1 MATLYRNGLELELAG
16 DCVCDVGWPQVF
28 NLFMKGTV
36 WYCGVTWHQGQTLNE
51 RELRPRPIGFQF
63 FPVRLHGAVVRHGV
77 SPLSSDSSWTKIRY
91 KWSQMPYMFRI
102 DSRQVVVFDN
112 SGSKARIDV
121 SVVLLTESKLTLQDC
136 RHTRLKYFVASLL
149 APAVKGKG
157 PREIHMNPKSCYALW
172 QVLDLQFHIA
182 NRSILVYIRMSYI
195 CIHYEYVPATVDIIN
210 KPTVNHVCEHCQA
223 ATCQRKHH
231 R

>member
-1 MATLYRNGLELELAG
+1 
-16 DCVCDVGWPQVF
+16 
-28 NLFMKGTV
+28 
-36 WYCGVTWHQGQTLNE
+36 
-51 RELRPRPIGFQF
+51 
-63 FPVRLHGAVVRHGV
+63 
-77 SPLSSDSSWTKIRY
+77 
-91 KWSQMPYMFRI
+91 MPYMFRI
-102 DSRQVVVFDN
+102 DSRQVVAFDN

-149 APAVKGKG
+149 APAFKGKG
-157 PREIHMNPKSCYALW
+157 HREIHMNPKSCYALW

-182 NRSILVYIRMSYI
+182 NRSILVYIHISYI